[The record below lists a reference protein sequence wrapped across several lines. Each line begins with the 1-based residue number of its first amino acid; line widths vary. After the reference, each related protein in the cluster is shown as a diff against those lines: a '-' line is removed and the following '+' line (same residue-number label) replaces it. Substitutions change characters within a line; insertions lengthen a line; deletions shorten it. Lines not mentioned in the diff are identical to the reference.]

1 MAHNTTAPFTTGD
14 KTPMSD
20 ATIEPQTAA
29 LTAAVSLD
37 DGWVRVYLAGRLERE
52 TFDAL
57 QSALGLSWKRAE
69 ACLAGPWTPQ
79 IEDTLRHTYGVTL
92 EEENVDLRQV
102 AAGRAAHYAA
112 WADNAAERFEAEHA
126 AEHTILD
133 RIPMGQPV
141 QVGHH
146 SEGRHRRD
154 LARADGHARRAYDEM
169 QRADKWAGRADAT
182 VRHAERRYTAEQLT
196 ARIGLLEVAR
206 RRHGRREAE
215 HRERLTVNP
224 FDRAAGNGEEW
235 NRRMAAFLD
244 RRIDYARQ
252 LLEEAETAAAG
263 DVGHGDVGHSVEARR
278 ALEIEVG
285 GAVSE
290 DAPGAPV
297 VFWYQVVRVNAQT
310 VTVCGWPHVPQMTH
324 KLKRDRIK
332 QTMPAANWDAAWK
345 QVYGPAMRIV
355 GQGE

>member
-1 MAHNTTAPFTTGD
+1 MT
-14 KTPMSD
+14 MR
-20 ATIEPQTAA
+20 AT
-29 LTAAVSLD
+29 VSLD

-52 TFDAL
+52 AFDAL

-79 IEDTLRHTYGVTL
+79 IEDTLRQQYGVTI

-102 AAGRAAHYAA
+102 AADRAAHYVA
-112 WADNAAERFEAEHA
+112 WADSAAERFEAEHA
-126 AEHTILD
+126 AERAILD
-133 RIPMGQPV
+133 RIPMGQPI

-169 QRADKWAGRADAT
+169 QRHDKWAGRAEDT

-215 HRERLTVNP
+215 HRERLTINP
-224 FDRAAGNGEEW
+224 FDRAAGNDVDS

-244 RRIDYARQ
+244 RRIAYARQ

-263 DVGHGDVGHSVEARR
+263 DVGHGDVGHGDVARSVAARR
-278 ALEIEVG
+278 ALAIEAG

-290 DAPGAPV
+290 DAPGAPA

-332 QTMPAANWDAAWK
+332 QTMPAADWAAADK
-345 QVYGPAMRIV
+345 AVYGPAMRIV
-355 GQGE
+355 GGTEEG